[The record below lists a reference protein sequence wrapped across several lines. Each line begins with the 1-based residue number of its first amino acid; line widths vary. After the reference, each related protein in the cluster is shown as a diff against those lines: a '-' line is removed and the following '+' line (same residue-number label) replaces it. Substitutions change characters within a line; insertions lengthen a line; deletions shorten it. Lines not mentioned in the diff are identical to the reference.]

1 MINFYQ
7 VDALSISHA
16 INYSQ
21 KRIGICNWF
30 IIVVLHM
37 QLLITAYI
45 FFLPKTVGMFEFLGS
60 KGDRRGE
67 QVLFSDFKY
76 HLQKMLKSKNLLQF
90 NVSKIILRYF
100 TAYTA

>member
-1 MINFYQ
+1 MQLVYHCG
-7 VDALSISHA
+7 SSHA
-16 INYSQ
+16 VAHN
-21 KRIGICNWF
+21 R
-30 IIVVLHM
+30 LH
-37 QLLITAYI
+37 

-60 KGDRRGE
+60 KGDSRGE
-67 QVLFSDFKY
+67 QVIFSDFKY

>member
-1 MINFYQ
+1 
-7 VDALSISHA
+7 
-16 INYSQ
+16 
-21 KRIGICNWF
+21 
-30 IIVVLHM
+30 
-37 QLLITAYI
+37 
-45 FFLPKTVGMFEFLGS
+45 MFEFLRS

-67 QVLFSDFKY
+67 QVIFSGFKY